1 VQPADTIVKLDV
13 HGLLHTTPPKSL
25 VGLAAISKRW
35 LADRREGCL
44 KVECNDRSLFY
55 CLGKLQSIEVF
66 QALM

>member
-1 VQPADTIVKLDV
+1 MKDDQCNQLIKLDV

-25 VGLAAISKRW
+25 VGLSW

-55 CLGKLQSIEVF
+55 CLGKLQCGVVCAS
-66 QALM
+66 ASTT